1 MKCPNHPSNDVSNH
15 YLIKVNNT
23 GKQIYV
29 GTCCSSCANEIS
41 NSLVTNTGKYTLK
54 DEKYLMKNGKKV
66 QQLRHKSK
74 TRKLIKGKPKSR
86 KSTVGKSKKRKSS
99 KKTKIGKS
107 KKRKSS
113 KKLKVGKSKKIKSNK
128 MVGGVNVGNLLDEN
142 IVSDEIFKDFIDA
155 FIDKNT
161 KYINA
166 LDFNNKKT
174 IELSFDSNCHKLE
187 TTEINKN
194 YCDLLFINIYMYL
207 KNKSESNE
215 NENVIFNK
223 DTYTIT
229 IHNTSTMLNEL
240 NSEISDKL
248 PILLQLQDQGKSE
261 GYNVKGMIDMI
272 EKEMKNTINTNPNNI
287 KLSRAVESENLINR
301 FFKLYLE
308 LLRYKISN
316 NNNKSIQTGGTLGL
330 ILGPIIVVV
339 ILYALYKTG
348 EKNRKYFK

>member
-1 MKCPNHPSNDVSNH
+1 MV
-15 YLIKVNNT
+15 
-23 GKQIYV
+23 
-29 GTCCSSCANEIS
+29 
-41 NSLVTNTGKYTLK
+41 KYTLK
-54 DEKYLMKNGKKV
+54 DGKYLMKNGKKV
-66 QQLRHKSK
+66 QQLRHKSESK
-74 TRKLIKGKPKSR
+74 KLIKGKSKSR
-86 KSTVGKSKKRKSS
+86 KSTVK
-99 KKTKIGKS
+99 KS

-215 NENVIFNK
+215 NVIFDKN
-223 DTYTIT
+223 TYTIT
-229 IHNTSTMLNEL
+229 INNTSAMLTEL
-240 NSEISDKL
+240 NPELSR
-248 PILLQLQDQGKSE
+248 QLQNSNDNKSTINTAV
-261 GYNVKGMIDMI
+261 NVM
-272 EKEMKNTINTNPNNI
+272 ENEINTNPNNI

-308 LLRYKISN
+308 LLREKISN
-316 NNNKSIQTGGTLGL
+316 DNKYNNDIQTGGVLGL
-330 ILGPIIVVV
+330 IVGSFIVVV

-348 EKNRKYFK
+348 EKNRKYFNG